1 MSGRERMSAVDAAW
15 LHMDRPT
22 NLLVINAVSWFDEP
36 LDWDLVAKLIQT
48 RWVEPY
54 RRFRQRVGEG
64 LPLVGPQWEDDPR
77 FALENHLH
85 HVALPAPGGRA
96 ALQDFVGDMMSV
108 PIDRTK
114 PLWHMYL
121 IDGYGQGCALLIRVH
136 HAVADGIALA
146 QVFQQLTDS
155 DAHEVRPGTAVARVR
170 ERRDRGLVD
179 TLTAPAQSV
188 MGNGRRAAGTLLRD
202 GIGMVAHPSRVVS
215 AAMTGRDDAAALAKS
230 LLTPADIRTAITG
243 DTVVAKRAV
252 WSEPLPL
259 ADVKAI
265 GKATGTTVNDVLL
278 SAVTGALRRYLQDH
292 GDIVDN
298 VRTFVPYNLR
308 PLDRPVPSS
317 LGNRFGLIFLDLP
330 VGLDSAR
337 ARLAELSQRME
348 KIKNSPE
355 GAMSF
360 GLLAGMGKTP
370 GSVEKAIIDFFTA
383 KASAVMTNVP
393 GPRAPLYLAGVPLA
407 GVISWV
413 PRSGD
418 TPLGVCIFTYAGSVY
433 IGIAV
438 DSALIP
444 EPQQIVTAFEAELAE
459 LRRVAQPGAG

>member
-146 QVFQQLTDS
+146 QVFQQLTDT

-170 ERRDRGLVD
+170 ERRNRGLVD
-179 TLTAPAQSV
+179 TLTAPARSV
-188 MGNGRRAAGTLLRD
+188 MGNGRRAAGTLLQD
-202 GIGMVAHPSRVVS
+202 GVGMVAHPSRAVS

-252 WSEPLPL
+252 WSEPLP
-259 ADVKAI
+259 
-265 GKATGTTVNDVLL
+265 
-278 SAVTGALRRYLQDH
+278 
-292 GDIVDN
+292 
-298 VRTFVPYNLR
+298 
-308 PLDRPVPSS
+308 
-317 LGNRFGLIFLDLP
+317 

-360 GLLAGMGKTP
+360 GLLAGMGMTP